1 MADFCTIPDLEA
13 FLQLEITTAVQLA
26 SAAAAIKEATAA
38 IKNYCH
44 QEIELVEDDEITLD
58 SYGGM
63 RVFLPQLPVT
73 EVTEVLEDGEL
84 LVVEDDYKLGQH
96 GILWR
101 VGQRWYEGIGAL
113 EITYSHGYATLPD
126 DVIAVAVR
134 AASRTYQMGLNTA
147 EFGGVTGIKS
157 LSLGDYAVTYT
168 DGTGSQDS
176 ALTASGSRMLLLS
189 EKDVLAKYRY
199 IAQ

>member
-1 MADFCTIPDLEA
+1 MADFCTIADLEA
-13 FLQLEITTAVQLA
+13 FLQLEITTAAQVA
-26 SAAAAIKEATAA
+26 SAQRAITEATAA

-58 SYGGM
+58 SYGGV
-63 RVFLPQLPVT
+63 RVFLPELPVT
-73 EVTEVLEDGEL
+73 EVSEVEEDGEL
-84 LVVEDDYKLGQH
+84 LVADDDYKLGQH

-101 VGQRWYEGIGAL
+101 VGRRWFEGIGAL
-113 EITYSHGYATLPD
+113 RIVYSHGWATLPD

-157 LSLGDYAVTYT
+157 LSLGDYAVTYSE
-168 DGTGSQDS
+168 GSNNADT

-199 IAQ
+199 VAL